1 MTSNQAQVSSNPV
14 TSPSFS
20 PDLRY
25 STCCDTELETN
36 KQSTMSSNPV
46 QEHPHPTTSR
56 RSSSGLQYSTDC
68 DAEPDASNLQQEVT
82 SIGGIPVHSL
92 SPPPPL
98 PTSLTVTVLSPL
110 QKYFLTTIPSPGKII
125 SINLVPEAS
134 PAPSSPSDISSL
146 LEEIAI
152 PDHGKSSP
160 TQFRRSVT
168 DYLAKSGC
176 RCRSTF

>member
-1 MTSNQAQVSSNPV
+1 MASNQAQVSSDPV

-20 PDLRY
+20 PGLRY

-36 KQSTMSSNPV
+36 NQSTMSSNPV
-46 QEHPHPTTSR
+46 QESPEPIASR
-56 RSSSGLQYSTDC
+56 PSSPSLRYSTC
-68 DAEPDASNLQQEVT
+68 CGAELEAFKSQPELT
-82 SIGGIPVHSL
+82 SIGGIPIHSS

-110 QKYFLTTIPSPGKII
+110 QKYFLTTVPSPGKII
-125 SINLVPEAS
+125 SINLVPESS
-134 PAPSSPSDISSL
+134 PFPSSSSDLSPL

-160 TQFRRSVT
+160 IHFQEIF
-168 DYLAKSGC
+168 Y
-176 RCRSTF
+176 

>member
-1 MTSNQAQVSSNPV
+1 
-14 TSPSFS
+14 
-20 PDLRY
+20 
-25 STCCDTELETN
+25 
-36 KQSTMSSNPV
+36 MSSNPV
-46 QEHPHPTTSR
+46 QEDPHPITS
-56 RSSSGLQYSTDC
+56 RSSSPQYSTGC
-68 DAEPDASNLQQEVT
+68 DDDPEASNLQQELT

-98 PTSLTVTVLSPL
+98 PTPLTVTVLSTV
-110 QKYFLTTIPSPGKII
+110 QKYFLTMVPSPGKII
-125 SINLVPEAS
+125 SINLVPEIQ
-134 PAPSSPSDISSL
+134 PVPSSPSDISSL

-168 DYLAKSGC
+168 DYLEKSGC